1 MTNHQEQRNWNVEY
15 ILQWQVSS
23 AFLVSR
29 EANLF
34 LVYCKKRRERTVQ
47 DFENLERSLLAGL
60 PGTFDH
66 LETEDDRPPSTIMSV
81 YFHFVLSVIF
91 LFWFCYYLCCCC
103 YCQCFIISVAF
114 FCNLFVLDRRFPG
127 YLGAVAWR
135 RSIETCSKK
144 ICKIARK
151 TPVLETLFNIAETY
165 SLRLGLQRY

>member
-1 MTNHQEQRNWNVEY
+1 MSFSLVEKQIY
-15 ILQWQVSS
+15 SLYTAKSVEKGLFRILKI
-23 AFLVSR
+23 LKDR
-29 EANLF
+29 YL
-34 LVYCKKRRERTVQ
+34 Q
-47 DFENLERSLLAGL
+47 DY

-144 ICKIARK
+144 ICKLARK